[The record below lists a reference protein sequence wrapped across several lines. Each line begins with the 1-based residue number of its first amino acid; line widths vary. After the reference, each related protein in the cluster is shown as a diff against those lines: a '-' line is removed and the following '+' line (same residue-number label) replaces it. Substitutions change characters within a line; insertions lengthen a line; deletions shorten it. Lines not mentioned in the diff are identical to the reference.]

1 MAEVTYEKT
10 GPVTGRIQL
19 AFSKEELSK
28 QLNDELRKES
38 KRVSIKGFRK
48 GKVPMSALRKLM
60 GNQIFGPLLDRTIQE
75 ELFGYIEKNE
85 IKLIFSPLPDEDEKV
100 ETISATNIKDL
111 KLSYDLGLE
120 PDFELQMPEQPFTKY
135 VLKTDEAF
143 IDKQLESLRK
153 QRGETEDVTEGTIG
167 ENDILKVTI
176 QEVDGP
182 ISNDTSLYI
191 ESLSDAVKEQ
201 FLGQPIG
208 SSITVDDLTTVEED
222 GTEANVKK
230 YLLELDG
237 PVDYDEDDYDEDED
251 EYDEEDYD
259 DDLEDDDAD
268 FEDAEIDE
276 SEVEMEDVEID
287 TVEDFDEAEEEE
299 EEFDEEQEEQPIGSA
314 NVDLSGKSFT
324 ITVNRVARLTPAEL
338 DEEFFIQFDPSGEIT
353 TEERLRERLAR
364 NASEGF
370 NKQGV
375 SMANFEIQ
383 KALVEGN
390 DFEVPTELMKK
401 LSKGDEESDFGL
413 FERGVRWMLIRN
425 KVAEQKK
432 IELQYEDV
440 RAEALDSLLQMLGG
454 QRPDFLTDEF
464 LDNYI
469 QNMLK
474 DEKQREELSGN
485 ALEKKIMAAVRDEV
499 TLEEQELTVDEFNE
513 TIKAFNEANTPT
525 DGEEE

>member
-19 AFSKEELSK
+19 AFSKEELSR
-28 QLNDELRKES
+28 QLNEELRKES

-75 ELFGYIEKNE
+75 ELFGYIEQND

-143 IDKQLESLRK
+143 IDEQLESLRK

-182 ISNDTSLYI
+182 ISNETSLYI
-191 ESLSDAVKEQ
+191 DSLSDSVKEQ
-201 FLGQPIG
+201 FLGQPIDT
-208 SSITVDDLTTVEED
+208 SITVDDLTTVEKD

-237 PVDYDEDDYDEDED
+237 PVDDEDDDDDFDDDDFDDELENIVLDEDTQSE
-251 EYDEEDYD
+251 
-259 DDLEDDDAD
+259 
-268 FEDAEIDE
+268 FEDAEIEE

-299 EEFDEEQEEQPIGSA
+299 EEFDEQQEEQVISSA
-314 NVDLSGKSFT
+314 DVDLSGKSFT
-324 ITVNRVARLTPAEL
+324 ITVNKVARLTPVEL
-338 DEEFFIQFDPSGEIT
+338 NEEFFIQFDPTGEIT
-353 TEERLRERLAR
+353 NEEQLRERLAQ

-401 LSKGDEESDFGL
+401 LSKGDDESDFGL

-425 KVAEQKK
+425 KIAEQQK

-454 QRPDFLTDEF
+454 QRPGFLTDEF

-474 DEKQREELSGN
+474 DDKQREELSGN
-485 ALEKKIMAAVRDEV
+485 ALEKKIMAAVRGEV

-513 TIKAFNEANTPT
+513 TIKSFNEANTPA
-525 DGEEE
+525 DEEE